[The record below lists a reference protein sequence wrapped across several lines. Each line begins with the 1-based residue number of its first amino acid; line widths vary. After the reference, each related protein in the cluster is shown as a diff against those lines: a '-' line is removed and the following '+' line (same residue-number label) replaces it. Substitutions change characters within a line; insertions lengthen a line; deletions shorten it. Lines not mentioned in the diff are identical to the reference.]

1 MVAETGREVGETD
14 VGAVPVANA
23 DNALVEKPGFV
34 LLEKNGIVPVEE
46 TDAVP
51 GELAVATQ

>member
-1 MVAETGREVGETD
+1 MAVVVKTGKEVGETD
-14 VGAVPVANA
+14 VGAVPVADA

-46 TDAVP
+46 TGAVP
-51 GELAVATQ
+51 VE